1 MVWTCHNAVKI
12 CQKVTQIFDLITGAW
27 SNLIF
32 TVELTPLAALNGI
45 GGKLNLCFEKAWEKY
60 KVEKT
65 GGKSQLALKVGAQ
78 TQQPIPR

>member
-1 MVWTCHNAVKI
+1 
-12 CQKVTQIFDLITGAW
+12 
-27 SNLIF
+27 LIF
-32 TVELTPLAALNGI
+32 TVELTPLAAFNGI
-45 GGKLNLCFEKAWEKY
+45 GGKLNLCFEKAWENY